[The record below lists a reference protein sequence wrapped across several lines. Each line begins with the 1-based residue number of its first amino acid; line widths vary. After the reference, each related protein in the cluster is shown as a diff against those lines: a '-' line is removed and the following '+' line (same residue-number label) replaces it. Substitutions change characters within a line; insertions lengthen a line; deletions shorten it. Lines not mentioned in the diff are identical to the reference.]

1 MKRAVCTYVISM
13 VMFCVGNMY
22 ASADDLHR
30 YILANYYQFQG
41 KHSTAASWYSALLA
55 QEKIPEFMYKGYVI
69 FLYETNNVKGIMDLM
84 PQVDALFAKDP
95 DVQLLLAHTYAKVGK
110 QDLFKD
116 KMIRLA
122 ISFPQHQDIVLQAAQ
137 VYATHK
143 ELENGIK
150 VLDTFLNTAPSRIH
164 NFILYFMKSQLCMQL
179 DHKEE
184 ALRSIKR
191 CLEIHPSFSKGW
203 LLLALLEEQEGRLD
217 QAIKGYTTFLESD
230 PAHNAQIQQHL
241 VQLTLQQQA
250 MSTKNQRLLAG
261 FSSAFEKAAYCCNQ
275 KDYPQALEHIDL
287 FLRSHADDQQARLFK
302 IQVLSLMDK
311 HMVAADLLKQ
321 WLLLEPTQDVWLQT
335 LHLLCGK
342 GLTHQKVIAILDD
355 VIAKHKNSLEPLLYV
370 IDIATRALAYDAA
383 LFYYKKALKLAT
395 NNDLKARL
403 YFHMGQLYYKK
414 NDSKKMH
421 EVLEKGH
428 ALGVHFAHLDNMLA
442 YYYAKKTR
450 NLARAQQL
458 LDVILHEHKTN
469 PYFQDTQAFVYYK
482 QKRYDEAVSI
492 LEAVAQK
499 IPNNFYVL
507 KHLGKTYFKLGN
519 KDRARTM
526 LEKALETAESEHE
539 KQKCKHTIECW
550 SKST

>member
-1 MKRAVCTYVISM
+1 MKHAVCAYLVSM
-13 VMFCVGNMY
+13 FMLCAGNLY
-22 ASADDLHR
+22 AAADNLHR

-41 KHSTAASWYSALLA
+41 KHSAAKSWYSTLLA
-55 QEKIPEFMYKGYVI
+55 QEDIPEFMYKGYLV
-69 FLYETNNVKGIMDLM
+69 FLYETNSTKTIMELM
-84 PQVDALFAKDP
+84 PKVDALFAKDP

-116 KMIRLA
+116 KMIKLA
-122 ISFPQHQDIVLQAAQ
+122 MVFPQHPDIVLQAAQ

-143 ELENGIK
+143 ELENAIK

-164 NFILYFMKSQLCMQL
+164 NFIFYFMKSQVCMQL
-179 DHKEE
+179 DHKED
-184 ALRSIKR
+184 ALRAIKR

-203 LLLALLEEQEGRLD
+203 LLFALLEEQEGRLD

-230 PAHNAQIQQHL
+230 PAHNAHIQQHL
-241 VQLTLQQQA
+241 IQLTLKQQA
-250 MSTKNQRLLAG
+250 VRTKNQRLLAG
-261 FSSAFEKAAYCCNQ
+261 FSSAFEKAVYCFNQ
-275 KDYPQALEHIDL
+275 KDYLQALEHIDV
-287 FLRSHADDQQARLFK
+287 FLQSHADDQQARLFK
-302 IQVLSLMDK
+302 IQVLSSMDK
-311 HMVAADLLKQ
+311 QGTAADLLKQ
-321 WLLLEPTQDVWLQT
+321 WLLVEPTQDVWLQT

-342 GLTHQKVIAILDD
+342 GLTHQKAVAILDD

-370 IDIATRALAYDAA
+370 IDIATRGLAYDAA
-383 LFYYKKALKLAT
+383 LFYYKKALKLAA

-414 NDSKKMH
+414 NDFKKMH

-428 ALGVHFAHLDNMLA
+428 ALGVKFAHLDNMLA

-450 NLARAQQL
+450 NLARAQTL
-458 LDVILHEHKTN
+458 LDTILHEHKTN

-482 QKRYDEAVSI
+482 QRRYDEAVSI

-499 IPNNFYVL
+499 IPDNFYVL

-519 KDRARTM
+519 KDQARTM
-526 LEKALETAESEHE
+526 LEKALEAAESEHE